1 MRLKIQFSK
10 SIYDTNQKGTYMYK
24 YNTKYTLLWFDRPDK
39 IRKLFMVALLTVG
52 TNRVRA
58 TFPTTTLK

>member
-1 MRLKIQFSK
+1 
-10 SIYDTNQKGTYMYK
+10 MYK

-39 IRKLFMVALLTVG
+39 IRKLFRVALLTVG

-58 TFPTTTLK
+58 TFPTMTLK